1 MVIRGAAEMDAPNS
15 NNPEEFY
22 NMLQSSFNRGAAVA
36 SSSSSTSRQVGAAGV
51 NPMYD
56 YGMIPPPPPEY
67 QQQQQW
73 TQQQQQ
79 QPQQYAGSDLDFPP
93 SLATAQRY
101 QPTPSPGMYAPP
113 APVPS
118 DYFGAEAGS
127 AAIDGQPLYD
137 GAAYGMG
144 GLPQPQHYPAHHSQL
159 QPSPELWQQQQ
170 QQLNP
175 HHSSS
180 PYPPTT
186 ASSQTPAAV
195 TKVKTESSN
204 GYVEDALTVMESH
217 ANDVGRG
224 MPALPLQP
232 PAPPH
237 PAQSSSPS
245 LNPAM
250 SLQQFSPASALGPL
264 PPPLSPADVKPLDQK
279 PADVGKAPKGKKAA
293 KAAAAAATAAAVTST
308 AASAAGN
315 GGVGNRGGGGSG
327 GGAGGRG
334 KGRVKPEDSLD
345 PELRAA
351 KEKER
356 RFSNNTRERMRIRDI
371 NEALNELGRICANL
385 NPPKT
390 KEEANAKPCTK
401 LAILN
406 SAVDIITNLEKK
418 VREKNLNPTA
428 LCAPGGPGF
437 ASSAA
442 SSASSPPP
450 NMNVGANGN
459 IMPSSFS

>member
-1 MVIRGAAEMDAPNS
+1 MVIDDGAATEMDAPNS

-36 SSSSSTSRQVGAAGV
+36 SSTSASRQVGPPGAAGV

-67 QQQQQW
+67 QQQQQQW
-73 TQQQQQ
+73 TPQQQQQ
-79 QPQQYAGSDLDFPP
+79 QQQYAGSDLDFPP

-113 APVPS
+113 PPGTSVSS
-118 DYFGAEAGS
+118 DYFGAETAS
-127 AAIDGQPLYD
+127 AVDGQPLYD

-144 GLPQPQHYPAHHSQL
+144 GVQQHYPTHHPQL
-159 QPSPELWQQQQ
+159 QTPELWQ

-175 HHSSS
+175 HHPPS

-186 ASSQTPAAV
+186 NTSVHSSAV
-195 TKVKTESSN
+195 TKVKTESTN

-217 ANDVGRG
+217 ANGGGG
-224 MPALPLQP
+224 MHPMSLP
-232 PAPPH
+232 PPH

-245 LNPAM
+245 LNPVM
-250 SLQQFSPASALGPL
+250 SLQQFSPAMG
-264 PPPLSPADVKPLDQK
+264 PPPPSPADVKPLDQK
-279 PADVGKAPKGKKAA
+279 PADIGKGSKGKKAT
-293 KAAAAAATAAAVTST
+293 KAAAASTAVTSS
-308 AASAAGN
+308 AAAAAAGN
-315 GGVGNRGGGGSG
+315 GGVGNRGGSG
-327 GGAGGRG
+327 GGRG
-334 KGRVKPEDSLD
+334 KGRTSKPEDTVA
-345 PELRAA
+345 PEVRAA
-351 KEKER
+351 KDKER

-385 NPPKT
+385 VPPKT

-437 ASSAA
+437 ASSA

>member
-1 MVIRGAAEMDAPNS
+1 MVIRGAAEMDAQNS
-15 NNPEEFY
+15 GNPEEFY

-36 SSSSSTSRQVGAAGV
+36 SSSASSSRQVGPSGAGV

-67 QQQQQW
+67 QQQQW
-73 TQQQQQ
+73 PQQQQQ

-101 QPTPSPGMYAPP
+101 QPTPSAGMYAPP
-113 APVPS
+113 ASLPS
-118 DYFGAEAGS
+118 DYFGAEATN
-127 AAIDGQPLYD
+127 AADGQPLYD
-137 GAAYGMG
+137 GAAAYGMG
-144 GLPQPQHYPAHHSQL
+144 GVQQPQHYPAHHPQL
-159 QPSPELWQQQQ
+159 QQTPDLWQ

-175 HHSSS
+175 HHPSTS

-186 ASSQTPAAV
+186 TSAQSSTV
-195 TKVKTESSN
+195 TKVKTEASN

-217 ANDVGRG
+217 ANGGG
-224 MPALPLQP
+224 MHSLPLP
-232 PAPPH
+232 PPPPH
-237 PAQSSSPS
+237 PGQSSSPS
-245 LNPAM
+245 LNPAAM
-250 SLQQFSPASALGPL
+250 SLQQFSPASALGPP

-279 PADVGKAPKGKKAA
+279 PADIGKGSKGKKAT
-293 KAAAAAATAAAVTST
+293 KAAAATAATVTSS
-308 AASAAGN
+308 AAAVAAAAGN
-315 GGVGNRGGGGSG
+315 GGVGNRGGA
-327 GGAGGRG
+327 AGGRG
-334 KGRVKPEDSLD
+334 KGRVKPEDTLA
-345 PELRAA
+345 PEVRAA
-351 KEKER
+351 KDKER

-437 ASSAA
+437 ASSTA

-459 IMPSSFS
+459 IMPSSYS

>member
-232 PAPPH
+232 AAPTH

-293 KAAAAAATAAAVTST
+293 KAAAATAAAVTST

-315 GGVGNRGGGGSG
+315 GGVGNRGGGGG